1 MNIPLPIVTEKRREF
16 RKSLRGPAWLRLPNE
31 KTLEVITMNMN
42 FGGMGIVSP
51 SNLLARVECEIQVP
65 MPVAATGKQLVEFEV
80 RVAYSI
86 LSRDRGGFYIGLQFV
101 NVSESEAAVI
111 EQFMHYGQY
120 ADPFGDSVPF
130 GY

>member
-1 MNIPLPIVTEKRREF
+1 
-16 RKSLRGPAWLRLPNE
+16 
-31 KTLEVITMNMN
+31 MNMN

-51 SNLLARVECEIQVP
+51 SNLLARVECEIQVSV
-65 MPVAATGKQLVEFEV
+65 PVSTSGKQLVEFEV

-86 LSRDRGGFYIGLQFV
+86 LSRDRGGFYIGLQFI

-111 EQFMHYGQY
+111 EQFMHYGPNP
-120 ADPFGDSVPF
+120 DPFGDSVPL